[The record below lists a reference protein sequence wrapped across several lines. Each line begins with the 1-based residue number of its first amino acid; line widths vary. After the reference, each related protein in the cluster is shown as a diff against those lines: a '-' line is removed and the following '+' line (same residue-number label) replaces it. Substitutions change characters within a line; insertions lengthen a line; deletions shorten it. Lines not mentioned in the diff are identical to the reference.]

1 MLTGLDPL
9 AKLGVALVYVGF
21 ATLNQ
26 DLGSLLSVSALMIV
40 LLLVAERMPLRALLW
55 ATAPFAFF
63 AATSSWIYALAPDP
77 THARVPGAGWGV
89 AAIVSSRTIAMGLVS
104 VLFAWTTE
112 PADLARALA
121 HRLRLPGRFVHGA
134 LAATQF
140 LPGLAEE
147 ARMARLVARASL
159 PRPVSRLRLVLAG
172 LGPGLLLTLLAGAIR
187 RAGTA
192 ALAMELRGASLPG
205 PHSAWRV
212 PRFKARDLVFVA
224 VALAVLAA
232 IGLLPPGGS

>member
-21 ATLNQ
+21 ATLDR
-26 DLGSLLSVSALMIV
+26 DLGSLIAVSALMIA
-40 LLLVAERMPLRALLW
+40 LLLLAERMSPRALLW
-55 ATAPFAFF
+55 AMAPFVFF

-89 AAIVSSRTIAMGLVS
+89 AAVVAARTIAMGLVS
-104 VLFAWTTE
+104 VVFAYTTE
-112 PADLARALA
+112 PADLARALV

-159 PRPVSRLRLVLAG
+159 PHPASRLRFALAG
-172 LGPGLLLTLLAGAIR
+172 LGPGLLLTLLAGAIK

-212 PRFKARDLVFVA
+212 PRFTRRDAVFVA
-224 VALAVLAA
+224 IALAVLAA
-232 IGLLPPGGS
+232 IGLMVPP